1 MRPSNERGKRK
12 AEDDKMKFLFCFL
25 LVMVTAF
32 TCNAQS
38 SEAIKFDEYG
48 SGLSADEQDRLDE
61 FARELKT
68 QPDSQVYILSYGGQ
82 HSCSNDARKNADR
95 VKTYLVKQQ
104 IDSSRIVTVE
114 AGYKEMPT
122 FEFWIVPSGASPPNV
137 SPSVD
142 PSEVVPDKSCFKTPA
157 KKRTKKKPKG

>member
-1 MRPSNERGKRK
+1 
-12 AEDDKMKFLFCFL
+12 MKFLFCFL
-25 LVMVTAF
+25 VVVLTAL

-61 FARELKT
+61 FTRELKT
-68 QPDSQVYILSYGGQ
+68 QPGAQVYILSYGGQ
-82 HSCSNDARKNADR
+82 HSCTTAARKNADR

-104 IDSSRIVTVE
+104 INASRIVTVE
-114 AGYKEMPT
+114 AGYKEIPT
-122 FEFWIVPSGASPPNV
+122 FEFWIVPPGAAPPNV

-142 PSEVVPDKSCFKTPA
+142 PGEVVPDKSCFKTPV
-157 KKRTKKKPKG
+157 KKRTKKKAKG